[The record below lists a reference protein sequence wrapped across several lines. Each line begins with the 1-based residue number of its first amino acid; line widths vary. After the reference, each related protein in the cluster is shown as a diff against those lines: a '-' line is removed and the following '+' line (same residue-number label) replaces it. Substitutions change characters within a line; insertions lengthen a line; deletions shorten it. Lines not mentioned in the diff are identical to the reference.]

1 MAVKDHLRVAAA
13 NIRKAAN
20 EQRTEAANLRR
31 AADEKR
37 RDADR
42 VMVKMGTN
50 VRSAEQDMKRSDDDN
65 ERRQKQTEV
74 QHTERRISL
83 IRVESNKEREQL
95 LNDAKAKESAVSG
108 LESQARDLEGKAG
121 GPSFL

>member
-1 MAVKDHLRVAAA
+1 MKDHLRVAAA

-83 IRVESNKEREQL
+83 IRVESDKEHEQL
-95 LNDAKAKESAVSG
+95 LREAKSKEAEVGGLKNRASD
-108 LESQARDLEGKAG
+108 LESKAG